1 MDIFTIVISVIVGI
15 VVGGGIAFLGANL
28 INKKNN
34 EKKAANIIEEAKA
47 GAEVIKKDKILQ
59 AKETS
64 LQLRAEHEKA
74 ISQRERKMTES
85 ENRIKQ
91 KETAL
96 NNKLQEVNK
105 KDRDLHNLKANLG
118 KQLEVA
124 EAKQAELDKNHLKQ
138 VEMLEQVASMSKE
151 DAKAQL
157 VEVL

>member
-1 MDIFTIVISVIVGI
+1 
-15 VVGGGIAFLGANL
+15 
-28 INKKNN
+28 
-34 EKKAANIIEEAKA
+34 
-47 GAEVIKKDKILQ
+47 
-59 AKETS
+59 
-64 LQLRAEHEKA
+64 
-74 ISQRERKMTES
+74 KMAES

-105 KDRDLHNLKANLG
+105 KDRDLHNLKANLS

-124 EAKQAELDKNHLKQ
+124 EAKQSELDKNHLKQ

-157 VEVL
+157 VEVLKGEAQTEAMSYIKDVMDEAKINANNEARKIVI